1 MKRSKEERISPEEAI
16 LIEYLQ
22 TYLPTDKKDTG
33 KILKTSQ
40 DIADD
45 LAEMVEL
52 SLNQITSVMLDIGYH
67 SMIDED
73 GRPKWMMMYKN

>member
-73 GRPKWMMMYKN
+73 GRPKWMMMNKN

>member
-1 MKRSKEERISPEEAI
+1 MKQQNENIDPEEAL

-22 TYLPTDKKDTG
+22 TYLPADKKEDG

-52 SLNQITSVMLDIGYH
+52 SLNQITSIMLDIGYH
-67 SMIDED
+67 SMIDGD
-73 GRPKWMMMYKN
+73 GRPKWMMMNKY

>member
-40 DIADD
+40 D
-45 LAEMVEL
+45 VP
-52 SLNQITSVMLDIGYH
+52 NG
-67 SMIDED
+67 
-73 GRPKWMMMYKN
+73 

>member
-1 MKRSKEERISPEEAI
+1 MNRAKDENISPEEVV
-16 LIEYLQ
+16 LLEYLQ
-22 TYLPTDKKDTG
+22 TYLPADKKDEG

-52 SLNQITSVMLDIGYH
+52 SLNQITSIMLDIGYH
-67 SMIDED
+67 SMIDRD
-73 GRPKWMMMYKN
+73 GRPKWMMMNKN

>member
-1 MKRSKEERISPEEAI
+1 MKRPKEEKISPEETI

-22 TYLPTDKKDTG
+22 TYLPTDKKDDG

-52 SLNQITSVMLDIGYH
+52 SLNQITSIMLDIGYH
-67 SMIDED
+67 SMIDGD
-73 GRPKWMMMYKN
+73 GRPKWMMTNKK

>member
-1 MKRSKEERISPEEAI
+1 MKRSKEEKVSPEETI

-22 TYLPTDKKDTG
+22 TYLPANKKDEG

-45 LAEMVEL
+45 LTDMVEL
-52 SLNQITSVMLDIGYH
+52 SLNQITSTMLDIGYH
-67 SMIDED
+67 SMIDGD
-73 GRPKWMMMYKN
+73 GRPKWMMMNKD

>member
-1 MKRSKEERISPEEAI
+1 MKRSKEKKINPEEAI

-22 TYLPTDKKDTG
+22 TYLPADKKDEDR
-33 KILKTSQ
+33 ILKTSQ

-52 SLNQITSVMLDIGYH
+52 SLNQITSIMLDIGYH
-67 SMIDED
+67 SMIDGD
-73 GRPKWMMMYKN
+73 GRPKWMMMNKN

>member
-1 MKRSKEERISPEEAI
+1 MKRSKEDKISSEEAI

-22 TYLPTDKKDTG
+22 TYLPTDKKDAG

-52 SLNQITSVMLDIGYH
+52 SLNQITSIMLDIGYH

-73 GRPKWMMMYKN
+73 GRPKWMMMNKS